1 MDGRRQR
8 TTLAT
13 GGRIMKISGYGEFQQ
28 MRKMSQKD
36 DASLKE
42 NAERAEQNE
51 EFESSDAVSISPEAR
66 RKGKLRMASDFR
78 EAKVAD
84 VRARMEAGTLGTD
97 ESLGSGTQK
106 MLNSLF
112 SGDL

>member
-1 MDGRRQR
+1 
-8 TTLAT
+8 
-13 GGRIMKISGYGEFQQ
+13 MKISGYGEFQQ

-66 RKGKLRMASDFR
+66 RKGRLRMASDYR

-84 VRARMEAGTLGTD
+84 VRTRMEEGTLVTE
-97 ESLGSGTQK
+97 ESLRSGTRK
-106 MLNSLF
+106 MLNGLF
-112 SGDL
+112 SGEF